1 MNYWI
6 RYKLRNP
13 DTMEYIF
20 TPSGRDLDEA
30 LQRMKLQLGQSQW
43 NRVDIL
49 EIREGSRTGP
59 RIQ

>member
-1 MNYWI
+1 MNFWI

-13 DTMEYIF
+13 DTMENIF

-30 LQRMKLQLGQSQW
+30 LRRMELQLGASQW